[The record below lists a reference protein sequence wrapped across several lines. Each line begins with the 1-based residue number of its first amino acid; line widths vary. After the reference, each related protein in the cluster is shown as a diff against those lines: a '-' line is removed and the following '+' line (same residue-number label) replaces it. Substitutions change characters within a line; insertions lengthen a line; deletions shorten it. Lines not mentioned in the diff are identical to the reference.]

1 MFAEERLKAV
11 LLDIIMNKT
20 LAFAKNNAIATV
32 AMVAAGAG
40 VSEITNYLTEN
51 PEAIS
56 VFSTAAQFVTGGP
69 VLLYLQWKTNKGAY
83 TKKKEFLWDYI
94 KYSAASLAAGG
105 AVYFSGRPFL
115 QEYFLGKEIGAA
127 NSSVMA
133 DFCTLTGYAILQI
146 PIARLTGMI
155 KNGRKKTKN
164 LEDIV
169 KDISLSLDS
178 QRQRRE

>member
-1 MFAEERLKAV
+1 VFAEERLKAV

-40 VSEITNYLTEN
+40 VSEITNYFTEN

-56 VFSTAAQFVTGGP
+56 IFSTAAQFVTGGP
-69 VLLYLQWKTNKGAY
+69 ILLYLHWKTNKEIY
-83 TKKKEFLWDYI
+83 TKKKEFFLDYF
-94 KYSAASLAAGG
+94 KYSAASLAAG
-105 AVYFSGRPFL
+105 AIYFSGRPFL
-115 QEYFLGKEIGAA
+115 QEYFLGKEINAA

-133 DFCTLTGYAILQI
+133 DFCALTGYAILQI
-146 PIARLTGMI
+146 PIAKLTGMI
-155 KNGRKKTKN
+155 KNERKKTKN

-169 KDISLSLDS
+169 KNIK
-178 QRQRRE
+178 